1 MLTITHIDYI
11 RFLYFEKGESFASI
25 NKTTG
30 FNFRTIKKYIEKD
43 DFNEKTHK
51 VARTNK
57 SDVLRPIINKWL
69 EEDKSA
75 HVKQRHTAKRIYERL
90 LEEYPDLLQVSDRT
104 VRTLVKEEKRKVFGP
119 SEAYLILEHP
129 GGEAQVDFGHLY
141 ANYKGVRRKLCYL
154 VLSFPKSNAG
164 FAVVTRSE
172 TREALLEGLVR
183 IFGFLGYV
191 PTSIWFDQMS
201 TAALRTRDDKGK
213 LMACEML
220 TRFSNHYGF
229 MVKFCNPDSG
239 NEKGNVENKV
249 GTIRRN
255 FFVPEP
261 TINDLEA
268 YNKELLGRCAE
279 KNKEE
284 HYKLKESIEKLF
296 EEEKALMKSFN
307 KIAFDTSRYLS
318 ARVNKQGLIRFE
330 TNLYSASP
338 SYVGEEVKL
347 RVSAERLDILTKDF
361 SRTISSH
368 RRLFEK
374 HAESIHHLDFIDL
387 LKARPRALK
396 YSGIYAVLP
405 DNWKD
410 YLEGLEKDELRQA
423 LEVLKRILTKDD
435 TSLAEAVLKEAQ
447 TYEHLSPDSIYLTY
461 KRMKESREIYEGFM
475 DMSFSQPGYETRL
488 RSYDSLMASGGLL

>member
-1 MLTITHIDYI
+1 MNFLTNIIDYLI
-11 RFLYFEKGESFASI
+11 IYTFLENAFSGKKIMNVKFILTLHSFLCIALMAFSAKIPEWHTLVCIVVILSTSFYYKESAPMKILMVTFLFVLCVLSRFLAMSLVGHIFSGTPIHGLIMMMHIQLEQVIEI
-25 NKTTG
+25 
-30 FNFRTIKKYIEKD
+30 IIKYIAVFIWCLTKKAGNLPLPKEANMILLVVLIATTLGAYALYQVLIAEK
-43 DFNEKTHK
+43 E
-51 VARTNK
+51 TNHYK
-57 SDVLRPIINKWL
+57 IFTISLIIL
-69 EEDKSA
+69 
-75 HVKQRHTAKRIYERL
+75 
-90 LEEYPDLLQVSDRT
+90 
-104 VRTLVKEEKRKVFGP
+104 FGIH
-119 SEAYLILEHP
+119 YLILVMLE
-129 GGEAQVDFGHLY
+129 QF
-141 ANYKGVRRKLCYL
+141 NI
-154 VLSFPKSNAG
+154 VLSKAYESKL
-164 FAVVTRSE
+164 
-172 TREALLEGLVR
+172 ALQE
-183 IFGFLGYV
+183 
-191 PTSIWFDQMS
+191 
-201 TAALRTRDDKGK
+201 
-213 LMACEML
+213 
-220 TRFSNHYGF
+220 
-229 MVKFCNPDSG
+229 KF
-239 NEKGNVENKV
+239 
-249 GTIRRN
+249 
-255 FFVPEP
+255 
-261 TINDLEA
+261 
-268 YNKELLGRCAE
+268 
-279 KNKEE
+279 
-284 HYKLKESIEKLF
+284 F

-307 KIAFDTSRYLS
+307 KIPFDTSRYLS

-347 RVSAERLDILTKDF
+347 RISAERLDILTKDF